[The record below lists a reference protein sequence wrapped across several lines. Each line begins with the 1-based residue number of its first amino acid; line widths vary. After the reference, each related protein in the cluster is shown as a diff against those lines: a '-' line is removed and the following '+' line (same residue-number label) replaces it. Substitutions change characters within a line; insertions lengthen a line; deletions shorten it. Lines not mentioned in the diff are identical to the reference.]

1 MGQPGLGASLSPALY
16 FQQLLDNNWRGQ
28 VGGFSTYP
36 ISDSTQPP
44 LRERGPGK
52 GVWNSKTGP
61 KNSSSQDSPRHTL
74 GEGKSR
80 LIWVACRK
88 REAEVG
94 KTATGFM
101 GRVQSPISEEREP
114 YQPSQRPAH
123 VGTAGRLLGPGAWLL
138 AVRELTLSMKEA
150 NLLLR
155 VLICSRSSWRICW
168 MEGSMS
174 TCSGVS
180 RL

>member
-1 MGQPGLGASLSPALY
+1 M
-16 FQQLLDNNWRGQ
+16 
-28 VGGFSTYP
+28 GGFSTYP

-52 GVWNSKTGP
+52 EVLAPGVWNSKTELE
-61 KNSSSQDSPRHTL
+61 NSSSQDSPRHTF

-101 GRVQSPISEEREP
+101 GRVQSPISEERE
-114 YQPSQRPAH
+114 YQPSQRLAH

-155 VLICSRSSWRICW
+155 VLICSRSSWRTCW